1 MKKKEKRAGTIKY
14 KAKEKNGIYAFQ
26 IRRRKKDKKDAL
38 FIVSGRSEK
47 DERKRGMIKD
57 YAHIHL
63 VLHNYRFDFSSI
75 YNNLT
80 KKCSE

>member
-38 FIVSGRSEK
+38 FIVRRSEK
-47 DERKRGMIKD
+47 GERKRGMIM
-57 YAHIHL
+57 
-63 VLHNYRFDFSSI
+63 RI
-75 YNNLT
+75 YI
-80 KKCSE
+80 